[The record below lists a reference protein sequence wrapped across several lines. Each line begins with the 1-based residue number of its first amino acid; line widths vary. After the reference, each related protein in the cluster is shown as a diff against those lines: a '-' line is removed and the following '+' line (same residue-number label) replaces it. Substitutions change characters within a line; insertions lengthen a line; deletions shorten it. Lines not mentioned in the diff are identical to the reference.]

1 MDTRSNRE
9 NAVPLVDKLIAEG
22 AKSGLRVTQALVG
35 RIRKNLHKDMA
46 ALEMLAIVRRIL
58 DEGVP
63 LLGRELEQAIVAGWL
78 AGGQN
83 VAEQLPE
90 KTKTQAAGQEPPIP
104 PPSRVVE
111 GEPEPST
118 EYPIIEEA
126 AASLAGRRLLSPAD
140 YYQASEQAR
149 AKAFT
154 VAQVT
159 NAETLAK
166 IQERLVQDIEEGG
179 TLKDFEEFMREETP
193 LGRAAI
199 DNVYR
204 TNVGSSYCRGQ
215 EKIADNWQVR
225 SALPYVSS
233 DSINDSRRTELCRR
247 IGQSGIQGSNIFRV
261 DDPVWQRFRP
271 LRHWRCRC
279 NATYMSI
286 EDAAKRGIHEAVLW
300 RQSGVEPTSPAW
312 VPWPDIDLPNGWA
325 PGGGGVM

>member
-90 KTKTQAAGQEPPIP
+90 KTKTQAAGHEPPIP

-179 TLKDFEEFMREETP
+179 TLKEFEQFMREETP
-193 LGRAAI
+193 LSKGRI
-199 DNVYR
+199 ESLYR
-204 TNVGSSYCRGQ
+204 TSVGTAYARGQ
-215 EKIADNWQVR
+215 EKVAGHWLVKTE
-225 SALPYVSS
+225 LPYVST
-233 DSINDSRRTELCRR
+233 DSINDSRRTELCRV
-247 IGQSGIQGSNIFRV
+247 ISKSGINGTNVFMVS
-261 DDPVWQRFRP
+261 DPVFRHFRA
-271 LRHWRCRC
+271 LRHFQCRC
-279 NATYMSI
+279 NDSYITVA
-286 EDAAKRGIHEAVLW
+286 DAAKRGIPHAMIWL
-300 RQSGVEPTSPAW
+300 QSGIEPTHPQW
-312 VPWPDIDLPNGWA
+312 VEWPNVELPPGWP
-325 PGGGGVM
+325 PGGGE